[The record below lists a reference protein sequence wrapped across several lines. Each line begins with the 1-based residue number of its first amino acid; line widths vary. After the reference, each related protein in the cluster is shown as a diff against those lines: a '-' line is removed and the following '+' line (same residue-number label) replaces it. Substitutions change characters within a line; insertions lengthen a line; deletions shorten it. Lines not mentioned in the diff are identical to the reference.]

1 MIYDTRIF
9 IFCRSLQTHSIGIL
23 RLIDMVS
30 MIFKDISKDLNMVY
44 VCFEGILMVLT
55 MIRVRRQIRVVT
67 KHLRLPSRLLKIT
80 RSR

>member
-1 MIYDTRIF
+1 MIQESSYFVDHYKHNRY
-9 IFCRSLQTHSIGIL
+9 
-23 RLIDMVS
+23 

-44 VCFEGILMVLT
+44 VCFEGILKVLT

>member
-1 MIYDTRIF
+1 
-9 IFCRSLQTHSIGIL
+9 
-23 RLIDMVS
+23 MVS

-44 VCFEGILMVLT
+44 VCFEGILKVLT
-55 MIRVRRQIRVVT
+55 MIRVRRYIRVVT

>member
-1 MIYDTRIF
+1 MIQESSYIVD
-9 IFCRSLQTHSIGIL
+9 HYKPYSIDIL
-23 RLIDMVS
+23 RVLDMVG
-30 MIFKDISKDLNMVY
+30 MVFKDISKDLNMVCM
-44 VCFEGILMVLT
+44 CFESILKVLN

>member
-1 MIYDTRIF
+1 MA
-9 IFCRSLQTHSIGIL
+9 
-23 RLIDMVS
+23 S
-30 MIFKDISKDLNMVY
+30 MIFKDISKDLNMVCM
-44 VCFEGILMVLT
+44 CFEGVLKVLT